1 MTTHKNHSWLPGA
14 LVGVALLSAG
24 AAFAEVKTVTVEGE
38 AAIIEGDPAQTEKNA
53 KREARRRAVEQG
65 AGVLVESNTIV
76 RNFELVAD
84 EIASTAKGVIM
95 DEQWGPLT
103 DGATKTSKK
112 IKLTAK
118 VSPEAIEGAVCS
130 VIKQNHDPKVSL
142 VFVEKVGDEAKWSTE
157 RGMIEA
163 MFSSAFKDA
172 CFTIVEAG
180 VKVSEVTANGDLT
193 QDTINEIVKNSN
205 AQYVVLG
212 TGKVIKGDNSGAL
225 IEGTKMNSYAVSAN
239 LKLVNASTNEI
250 EAVSFKSANILG
262 ISPENALKAVEKTRN
277 KNQMIVE
284 SVMDDLMK
292 KVAQRWT
299 SDLVN
304 AGRVQVIVK
313 NVPSFGAAKSFKD
326 LVIKLVTGGKIEQ
339 REVKGGQATFDVDV
353 EGGAESLAST
363 IEGKKAGKFTIE
375 VLEVSRG
382 KVVLKL
388 NG

>member
-1 MTTHKNHSWLPGA
+1 MMTKNLHPWLLA
-14 LVGVALLSAG
+14 GVLLQAG
-24 AAFAEVKTVTVEGE
+24 VSFAAEVQTVTVEGE
-38 AAIIEGDPAQTEKNA
+38 AAIVEGDPAQTEKNV
-53 KREARRRAVEQG
+53 KRDARRKAVEQG

-84 EIASTAKGVIM
+84 EIATSAKGVIV

-103 DGATKTSKK
+103 DGDTKTTKK

-118 VSPEAIEGAVCS
+118 VSKEAVEGAICS
-130 VIKQNHDPKVSL
+130 VIKANHDPKVSL

-163 MFSSAFKDA
+163 MFASAFKDA
-172 CFTIVEAG
+172 CFTIVESG
-180 VKVSEVTANGDLT
+180 VKVTEVSANGDLT
-193 QDTINEIVKNSN
+193 QETIDQVVKNSN

-212 TGKVIKGDNSGAL
+212 SGKVIKSDKANAL

-239 LKLVNASTNEI
+239 VKLVNTSTNEI

-262 ISPENALKAVEKTRN
+262 ISPENALKAVEKTNN
-277 KNQMIVE
+277 KSQMIVE
-284 SVMDDLMK
+284 GVMDELMK
-292 KVAQRWT
+292 KVSQRWT
-299 SDLVN
+299 SELVN

-313 NVPSFGAAKSFKD
+313 NVPSFGAAKSFKE
-326 LVIKLVTGGKIEQ
+326 LVTKVIQGGKIEQ
-339 REVKGGQATFDVDV
+339 RDVKGGQATYDVDV
-353 EGGAESLAST
+353 EGGAEQLASL
-363 IEGKKAGKFTIE
+363 IEGKKAGKFTVE